1 MEPFDISKYHNQ
13 IVWTYTRVSS
23 KDQFQNNA
31 SISTQTQEIRA
42 FASSN
47 NLIIEQEYNAKYESS
62 KTFGNQKMLLQL
74 KEAIRKTRPNKRP
87 KLILFWSVSRVG
99 RAGAAHISF
108 MMELKRDYGVI
119 IYCVSDGYSTHDDR
133 AEYAISTAL
142 LHAQWENINRSDA
155 ITPGIKNYVQRG
167 YHLGRAP
174 RGYYKKGPL
183 VTNPEHVQAKQEV
196 LLNDEGRAL
205 KEAFKMKIH
214 DGATDREII
223 DFMAKK
229 GYSIPPQTL
238 CKMWKNPFYAGIYKN
253 KHIIDP
259 NAKGPW
265 EPIITLKEYELL
277 QGRLDGSFLA
287 GVPKFK
293 GKEATPL
300 IPQFLRCD
308 ECAHNMTSYF
318 NKKTQSYYYKCNSC
332 NKTANADTTPKSLRP
347 GIHERFRDLLDGF
360 HLDPKLYNVFKL
372 QLEKSLDQSL
382 GRFESKRRE
391 VLDEIQLKNT
401 HLERIEHNFVI
412 GEITKAMYEKHTQ
425 AILSEVAG
433 FEEKLESM
441 PSKKSNQEIMDAKLM
456 EVLKNPRQFYDS
468 LNGKQKR
475 AFQKLV
481 FPEGLRYSMKKQEYL
496 TSEMHLLFD
505 ITGCFIESWEANKN
519 KTQRQNAFESRLVEL
534 AGIEPAS
541 RQGNDMLST
550 CLVCLWFSSCG

>member
-1 MEPFDISKYHNQ
+1 
-13 IVWTYTRVSS
+13 V
-23 KDQFQNNA
+23 
-31 SISTQTQEIRA
+31 
-42 FASSN
+42 
-47 NLIIEQEYNAKYESS
+47 
-62 KTFGNQKMLLQL
+62 LLQL
-74 KEAIRKTRPNKRP
+74 KESIRKTRPSKRP

-183 VTNPEHVQAKQEV
+183 VVNPEHVQAKQEV

-223 DFMAKK
+223 NFMARK
-229 GYSIPPQTL
+229 GFSIPPQTL

-253 KHIIDP
+253 KHILDP

-308 ECAHNMTSYF
+308 ECSHNMTSYF

-332 NKTANADTTPKSLRP
+332 NKTANADTSPKSLRP
-347 GIHERFRDLLDGF
+347 GIHERFRGLLDGF
-360 HLDPKLYNVFKL
+360 HLDPKLFDVFKL
-372 QLEKSLDQSL
+372 QLGKSLDQCI
-382 GRFESKRRE
+382 GRFESARNE
-391 VLDEIQLKNT
+391 VMEEIQLKT
-401 HLERIEHNFVI
+401 SHLERIEHNFVI
-412 GEITKAMYEKHTQ
+412 GEITKAMYEKHTH
-425 AILSEVAG
+425 AIISELSG
-433 FEEKLESM
+433 LQEKLESV

-475 AFQKLV
+475 SFQKLI

-505 ITGCFIESWEANKN
+505 ITDCFIESWESNKN

-534 AGIEPAS
+534 VGIEPTS
-541 RQGNDMLST
+541 RQGNDKLST
-550 CLVCLWFSSCG
+550 CLFCHWFSSKG